1 MRVITSDTFN
11 TPYPDK
17 CPEWCKEGTLVKS
30 TVIRNSPIL
39 GKYKDSTV

>member
-17 CPEWCKEGTLVKS
+17 CPEWCKEGIQLVNTS
-30 TVIRNSPIL
+30 VIW
-39 GKYKDSTV
+39 KK